1 MPRAT
6 AFAALVLALL
16 QAFSPLPAFAQAL
29 ESVSVAAAKEF
40 ENPVVSPNVVD
51 GTGAVIRA
59 SPAKMPDKVASGLGA
74 AGALKS
80 AGLTIRPPTASQL
93 DVIGPG
99 GVPRGGGFATG
110 IGPVSRNANP
120 GYLKGL
126 LGGLLGLV
134 LAPIAF
140 AAEVVQ
146 AVAFTPV
153 RMIKG
158 LINGDPLALLEPIRT
173 VKNLAQDAIMTA
185 GGMLNCATAPVWNAF
200 RPDQST
206 DFQYANNRLI
216 FQGGPVGGIHEAM
229 GWAAMAPSWHT
240 VFMTGDKTG
249 YSVTEH
255 EFVHNKQWQRS
266 FAWEHV
272 GEDYYG
278 YKGWNRNDA
287 HEYLNW

>member
-1 MPRAT
+1 MGRT
-6 AFAALVLALL
+6 SSTLAVTLTFL
-16 QAFSPLPAFAQAL
+16 QAAAPLSLSAQAL

-40 ENPVVSPNVVD
+40 ENPVVSPNVVNAS
-51 GTGAVIRA
+51 GAVVRA
-59 SPAKMPDKVASGLGA
+59 SPAKLPVKVASGLGA

-80 AGLTIRPPTASQL
+80 AGLTIKPPTAAQL

-99 GVPRGGGFATG
+99 GVPRGRGFATG
-110 IGPVSRNANP
+110 IGHVSRNYNP
-120 GYLKGL
+120 GYFKGL

-153 RMIKG
+153 RMVNG

-216 FQGGPVGGIHEAM
+216 FQGGPIGGIHESM

-249 YSVTEH
+249 YYATEH
-255 EFVHNKQWQRS
+255 EFVHNKQWQKS

-278 YKGWNRNDA
+278 YKKWNDADA